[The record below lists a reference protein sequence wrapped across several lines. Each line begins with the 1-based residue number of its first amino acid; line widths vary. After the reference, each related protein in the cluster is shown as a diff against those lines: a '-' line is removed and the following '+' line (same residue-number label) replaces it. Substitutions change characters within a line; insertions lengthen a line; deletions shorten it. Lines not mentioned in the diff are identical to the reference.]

1 MVARETPRIVVS
13 GATGVVGSALL
24 NKIIADNGTD
34 YELFAI
40 VKNQGRF
47 EDLAGLLGERVGMVK
62 PIIADLRAPA
72 DLEREALRIGKC
84 RQAVIVHCAAD
95 VSWGKTA
102 EQLRPINVE
111 GTMAV
116 AQFAKVIGEK
126 STLIYVSSAYTRD
139 KNWEYRNGYEETK
152 AEAHR
157 SLKRQCELP
166 TSVFSCSLV
175 VGDRTSG
182 TISAFHGIYPL
193 LKLAS
198 GSPPFV
204 VGNPDCLVDI
214 IPVDWTVSELWEM
227 IKRSLEGETDSEVV
241 AAAGDKRITLSDM
254 FAIFNQRINLRRADM
269 GLPEFSETVFVNN
282 RRWEFLKRSMEAWKP
297 EGLSVR
303 DFKHFEMLLSIY
315 RPYTTSDA
323 VRPPCGLVEEAPGVS
338 SYLHNSVDFWLAE
351 NATKLESQW
360 LREARRQG

>member
-1 MVARETPRIVVS
+1 MGERPRIVVT

-24 NKIIADNGTD
+24 KKIIADKGD
-34 YELFAI
+34 ECDLFA
-40 VKNQGRF
+40 VSRSEARF
-47 EDLAGLLGERVGMVK
+47 DDLGELLGDGIGRIK
-62 PIIADLRAPA
+62 PVIADLRVSG
-72 DLEREALRIGKC
+72 DLDREAQRIGTC
-84 RQAVIVHCAAD
+84 SRAMVVHCAAD

-111 GTMAV
+111 GTLAV
-116 AQFAKVIGEK
+116 ARFAEMIGEK
-126 STLIYVSSAYTRD
+126 SNLIYVSSAYTRD
-139 KNWEYRNGYEETK
+139 EGWEYRNGYEETK

-157 SLKRQCELP
+157 ALKQKGELP

-175 VGDRTSG
+175 VGDQAEG
-182 TISAFHGIYPL
+182 VISAFHGVYPL

-227 IKRSLEGETDSEVV
+227 IKRGLDGEAGTEVV
-241 AAAGDKRITLSDM
+241 AAAGAKRITLGDM

-269 GLPEFSETVFVNN
+269 GLPEFPETVFVNN

-303 DFKHFEMLLSIY
+303 DFKQFEMLLGIY

-323 VRPPCGLVEEAPGVS
+323 VRLPYGLIEEAPRVD
-338 SYLHNSVDFWLAE
+338 SYLHKSVDFWLAHNE
-351 NATKLESQW
+351 AKLESQW
-360 LREARRQG
+360 MREHRKQG